1 TCGRKQN
8 SDDGLS
14 TQQGP
19 CLVDEEYSQLQA
31 CLRDLHLPAT
41 VDRTR
46 TPRTRANSQ
55 HDVTIV
61 LIAELEEGM
70 PPFFE
75 GNRQCPGG
83 ALLVLTLSWLSREPS
98 SHDPNMSALYVHKA
112 ITADGGGQ
120 SYLDI
125 FSPPRRATYVVNHL
139 TGSITS
145 GRRREGEVMTSW
157 NLDCP
162 LASSIPLSKRV
173 DNKLLSRLACAEIGL
188 PAPVTLGLWLQGDM
202 VEELSERF
210 PSITV
215 LRLPS
220 SEISSDWLEP
230 HVLRFVNSDVMKPYN
245 KVVVK
250 PFGSPWNSSQN
261 VTYHTKTVP
270 STIVRAVLDLVGQID
285 PGDGILIESFMETV
299 EPTVSCNDGRH
310 SVNVEGIE
318 LGMRIRVFVS
328 RTPQNGA
335 RVTQIVCGIGDGR
348 EPIAGL
354 YTVPITL
361 ELMLHKWGTRDPAQ
375 KTEIR
380 KMLTSWSEKLLLHI
394 MEQETKLSVE
404 EKGGLMAQTETIGI
418 DYVFTKLKNVLTPVV
433 IEVNAQDCLWS
444 GSVFEYI
451 HPKCRGQTA
460 RTWVQTMVARSQRF
474 LMKDKTVLVVG
485 AGGFSKRKLWKGAK
499 ELGVK
504 IVLVDQD
511 PDHFAKT
518 DVYLFLHVDITDHTK
533 DEQHA
538 DTIIKLL
545 QSEVGQVDGCLA
557 MWEYCVPLASLVAE
571 GLQLR
576 YTIPYAAAMAGKDKQ
591 LTQKTL
597 REDAFD
603 PPHIFPAR
611 LFSSPVALVS
621 GPEALEEAVTQ
632 VPLPAVLK
640 REYGSCAVAMMHV
653 QGLPEAIAHVQ
664 HVQATLRTE
673 DDFPGVGLGHG
684 HSFVLM
690 PRLMGTEHDI
700 DVVMFEG
707 QLMAAFVSDNGPTHF
722 PHCNETAAAMPSVL
736 DEESERVLIAAAEV
750 CCRHLGLTT
759 GVFNVEMMMTPRG
772 PRLIEI
778 NARMGGFYLRDW
790 IRRVYHVDI
799 FHMAIMAA
807 CGVRPVATSSA
818 VGGSTSSI
826 IRDHAGQLMGM
837 MLYKSRHAK
846 ALATTAS
853 LDVLHELHEQGAIVF
868 FQMAP
873 NVEDGKHE
881 YEEPFANLAVH
892 APTLEEARAKLVGIC
907 VALGL
912 ETEVSMAYI
921 LQDFVHS

>member
-1 TCGRKQN
+1 
-8 SDDGLS
+8 
-14 TQQGP
+14 
-19 CLVDEEYSQLQA
+19 
-31 CLRDLHLPAT
+31 
-41 VDRTR
+41 
-46 TPRTRANSQ
+46 
-55 HDVTIV
+55 
-61 LIAELEEGM
+61 
-70 PPFFE
+70 
-75 GNRQCPGG
+75 
-83 ALLVLTLSWLSREPS
+83 
-98 SHDPNMSALYVHKA
+98 
-112 ITADGGGQ
+112 
-120 SYLDI
+120 
-125 FSPPRRATYVVNHL
+125 
-139 TGSITS
+139 
-145 GRRREGEVMTSW
+145 
-157 NLDCP
+157 
-162 LASSIPLSKRV
+162 
-173 DNKLLSRLACAEIGL
+173 
-188 PAPVTLGLWLQGDM
+188 
-202 VEELSERF
+202 
-210 PSITV
+210 
-215 LRLPS
+215 
-220 SEISSDWLEP
+220 
-230 HVLRFVNSDVMKPYN
+230 
-245 KVVVK
+245 
-250 PFGSPWNSSQN
+250 
-261 VTYHTKTVP
+261 
-270 STIVRAVLDLVGQID
+270 
-285 PGDGILIESFMETV
+285 
-299 EPTVSCNDGRH
+299 
-310 SVNVEGIE
+310 
-318 LGMRIRVFVS
+318 
-328 RTPQNGA
+328 
-335 RVTQIVCGIGDGR
+335 
-348 EPIAGL
+348 
-354 YTVPITL
+354 
-361 ELMLHKWGTRDPAQ
+361 MLHKWGTRDPAQ

-380 KMLTSWSEKLLLHI
+380 KMLTSWSEKLLLQI

-485 AGGFSKRKLWKGAK
+485 AGGFSKRKLWKDAK

-504 IVLVDQD
+504 IVLVDHD

-557 MWEYCVPLASLVAE
+557 VWEDCVPLASLVAE

-591 LTQKTL
+591 LTLKTL

-632 VPLPAVLK
+632 VSLPAVLK
-640 REYGSCAVAMMHV
+640 LEYGSSAVAMMHV

-664 HVQATLRTE
+664 HVQANLRTE
-673 DDFPGVGLGHG
+673 DDYPGVGLGHG

-722 PHCNETAAAMPSVL
+722 PHFLQVRKVIMGTSSPAPVKNYKNDQPNCAVT
-736 DEESERVLIAAAEV
+736 ESERVLIAAAEV

-807 CGVRPVATSSA
+807 CGVRPVATNSA
-818 VGGSTSSI
+818 VGGSTSSSS
-826 IRDHAGQLMGM
+826 RDHAGQLMGM
-837 MLYKSRHAK
+837 MLYPSRHAK

-868 FQMAP
+868 TQLEP
-873 NVEDGKHE
+873 HVEDGEHE

-921 LQDFVHS
+921 LQDFVHA